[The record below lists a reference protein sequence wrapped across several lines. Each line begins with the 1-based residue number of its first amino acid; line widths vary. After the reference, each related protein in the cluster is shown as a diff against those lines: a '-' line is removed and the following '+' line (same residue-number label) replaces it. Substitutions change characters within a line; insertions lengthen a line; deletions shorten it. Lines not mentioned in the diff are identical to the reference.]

1 LTGSSEGLDGG
12 EEVSAVLR
20 ARSVHPQLAEA
31 TILENRAEGL
41 AGLAKD
47 GVAVGDEEQRVH
59 PPLPPLAGVVQG
71 GDHRL
76 AGSGGGDHE
85 VTHPSLRSG
94 EREILEHPPLVVVG
108 VNVEESQEASVVVG
122 GPSGPSERTAQSCPI
137 LLGADVGLEAGVGI
151 LPVAA

>member
-1 LTGSSEGLDGG
+1 QELRLQTAKQLGVGLCRCVVDLIDDHMVEGLRIDDLSPLTGSSEGLDGG

-76 AGSGGGDHE
+76 AGS
-85 VTHPSLRSG
+85 
-94 EREILEHPPLVVVG
+94 
-108 VNVEESQEASVVVG
+108 
-122 GPSGPSERTAQSCPI
+122 
-137 LLGADVGLEAGVGI
+137 
-151 LPVAA
+151 